1 MLISNMLVFYQ
12 SLPLTLPYNKYTIV
26 SKIHSTNQFFDWGV
40 VREFLQLTSF
50 SLGTGLT
57 LASSS

>member
-1 MLISNMLVFYQ
+1 MFISNMLVFYQ
-12 SLPLTLPYNKYTIV
+12 SLPHTLPYKYAIV
-26 SKIHSTNQFFDWGV
+26 SKIHSTNQCFDWGV